1 MCSRKVPRKQVSIPL
16 RYAKNY
22 IGQFVNSCRE
32 VVSIPLRYAKNRYLC
47 IHRARPTLVSIP
59 LRYAK
64 NDDISAEAINALDSF
79 NSS

>member
-16 RYAKNY
+16 RYAKNCGETA
-22 IGQFVNSCRE
+22 IMTSAQG
-32 VVSIPLRYAKNRYLC
+32 VSIPLRYAKNC
-47 IHRARPTLVSIP
+47 GETAIMTSAQGVSIP

-64 NDDISAEAINALDSF
+64 NGKVSPSSSLCRSF